1 LNRWRDR
8 KVHIG
13 YPAWDHLVWIPL
25 PLGATAL
32 PELRDGKFFG
42 HKFNSV
48 HNLLNPFAALALK
61 VHAPNKSPAVCLWP
75 DCSSAITF

>member
-42 HKFNSV
+42 HKFDSV
-48 HNLLNPFAALALK
+48 HNLLKPLCRACPQGACAEQISSSMSLARL
-61 VHAPNKSPAVCLWP
+61 L
-75 DCSSAITF
+75 